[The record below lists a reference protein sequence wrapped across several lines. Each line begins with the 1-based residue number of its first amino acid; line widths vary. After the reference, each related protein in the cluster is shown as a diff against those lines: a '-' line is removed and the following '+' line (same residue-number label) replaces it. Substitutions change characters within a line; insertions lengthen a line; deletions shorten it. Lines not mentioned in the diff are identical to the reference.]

1 MANNS
6 RLILQVAATTGI
18 AIMLSAAPALAAGG
32 VVAARGTL
40 ATAHSLP
47 SVIRHHASHGTHVAV
62 WRDSRRVSSIRSDL
76 GCSGAWCGRQ
86 FVLMVGIAY

>member
-18 AIMLSAAPALAAGG
+18 AIMLSAAPAMAAG
-32 VVAARGTL
+32 VSVTTRGTV

-47 SVIRHHASHGTHVAV
+47 SVIKYHASHRTHVAV
-62 WRDSRRVSSIRSDL
+62 YRDSRISSIRSDL

>member
-6 RLILQVAATTGI
+6 RLILQVAAAVGI

-32 VVAARGTL
+32 SVSARGTA
-40 ATAHSLP
+40 ATAHSWP
-47 SVIRHHASHGTHVAV
+47 SVIKHHASHRTHVAV
-62 WRDSRRVSSIRSDL
+62 YRDSGRVSSIRSDL